1 MKRKIKLM
9 CPLFFLLFSSAEAI
23 AQQSNQ
29 PACALSSYANGG
41 TVTLKGTVVDGPHDM
56 LLSIS
61 GCPDAVVLAYGE
73 ASEQSPN
80 LKEHGNAN
88 LKRFQKYTSA
98 VYQGTKNHPCGSCPM
113 YQVQATLTGK
123 LEVATIPAG
132 TTKDSLGL
140 LHDAS
145 GKIVGKWGGW
155 GHPLPFA
162 GYRLVIFS
170 VAYVNAQKLPNPTVP
185 RSAMP

>member
-1 MKRKIKLM
+1 MSKLA
-9 CPLFFLLFSSAEAI
+9 CPLFFLLLCSVTAA

-29 PACALSSYANGG
+29 GACALSSYRNGQ
-41 TVTLKGTVVDGPHDM
+41 TVTLQGTVVDGPHDM
-56 LLSIS
+56 LLSIP
-61 GCPDAVVLAYGE
+61 GCRDAVLLVFAE
-73 ASEQSPN
+73 ASEESPN
-80 LKEHGNAN
+80 LKEHLDAN

-98 VYQGTKNHPCGSCPM
+98 VYKGTKERPCESCPM
-113 YQVQATLTGK
+113 YQVQAVLSGK

-145 GKIVGKWGGW
+145 GKVVGKWGGW

-170 VAYVNAQKLPNPTVP
+170 VANAKARKLPKPEP
-185 RSAMP
+185 DKQ